1 MRVRTITA
9 AIAVAATVSSAPGAA
24 IASAASP
31 QVGYVATGGVSA
43 VHTAA
48 VSAAAKWHFVGVFPA
63 KQACQVA
70 GRYYMRVGY
79 AKGYKCK
86 KILVGPL
93 HRLYVLR

>member
-1 MRVRTITA
+1 MKVRTITA
-9 AIAVAATVSSAPGAA
+9 AIAVAATVSLAPGAA

-31 QVGYVATGGVSA
+31 QAGYVATGGVSA
-43 VHTAA
+43 VHT
-48 VSAAAKWHFVGVFPA
+48 AAAKWHFVGVFPA
-63 KQACQVA
+63 KQACQVT